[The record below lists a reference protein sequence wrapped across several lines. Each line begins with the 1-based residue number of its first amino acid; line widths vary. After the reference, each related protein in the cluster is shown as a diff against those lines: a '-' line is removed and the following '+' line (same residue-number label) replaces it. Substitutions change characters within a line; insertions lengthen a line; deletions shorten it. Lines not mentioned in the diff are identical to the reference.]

1 MNFSLNLKINN
12 ISHSFDSKNFLFKN
26 LNYEI
31 ESSEII
37 AITGPNGSGKS
48 TLIKIIASLLK
59 PSNGNIELSVNQ
71 NKILNED
78 FYLFTSLVSP
88 YLNLYEEFTG
98 LEHIKICEEFLNKNC
113 HSERS
118 EESNLKNCHSERSE
132 ESNVRHCH
140 SERSEESNVRHC
152 HSERSE
158 ESNVKNCHSERSEE
172 SRKNSFN
179 QLFSGFF
186 TSFRMA
192 PKTVN
197 QTIKDLLDIFEL
209 KKVANDPIRTYSSGQ
224 KQRLKYVL
232 ALLKEPLVCLFDE
245 PFTNLDDNG
254 INIAKQ
260 FIDNLTENKCIVIIA
275 SNDNREI
282 ELSNRKIELI

>member
-1 MNFSLNLKINN
+1 MDFSLNLKINN
-12 ISHSFDSKNFLFKN
+12 ISHSFDNKNYLFKN

-59 PSNGNIELSVNQ
+59 PSNGNIELYVNQ
-71 NKILNED
+71 NKINIENY
-78 FYLFTSLVSP
+78 YLYTSLVSP

-98 LEHIKICEEFLNKNC
+98 LEHIKICDEFLNSHSKRSEESKISNC

-118 EESNLKNCHSERSE
+118 EESHKSLLPHSLR
-132 ESNVRHCH
+132 
-140 SERSEESNVRHC
+140 
-152 HSERSE
+152 
-158 ESNVKNCHSERSEE
+158 
-172 SRKNSFN
+172 
-179 QLFSGFF
+179 FF
-186 TSFRMA
+186 TSFRMTPSYREEIIQELRMTA
-192 PKTVN
+192 KHSE
-197 QTIKDLLDIFEL
+197 QTISDILNIFEL
-209 KKVANDPIRTYSSGQ
+209 KKVANDQIRTYSSGQ
-224 KQRLKYVL
+224 KQRLKYIL

-260 FIDNLTENKCIVIIA
+260 FIDNLIKKKRIVIIA
-275 SNDNREI
+275 SNDDREI
-282 ELSNRKIELI
+282 ELSNRQIELI

>member
-59 PSNGNIELSVNQ
+59 PSNGNIELFVNQ

-78 FYLFTSLVSP
+78 FYLYTSLVSP

-98 LEHIKICEEFLNKNC
+98 LEHIGICEELLNKN
-113 HSERS
+113 
-118 EESNLKNCHSERSE
+118 
-132 ESNVRHCH
+132 
-140 SERSEESNVRHC
+140 C

-172 SRKNSFN
+172 SRKNSIN

-186 TSFRMA
+186 TSFRMT

-209 KKVANDPIRTYSSGQ
+209 KKVANDSIRTYSSGQ

-232 ALLKEPLVCLFDE
+232 ALLKEPLICLFDE